1 MPADVFLGLQRHPEC
16 AGKRFHLG
24 RRMSEV
30 MRDCQLCLARD
41 KLDLHF
47 PKVDKADRGE
57 FKQVREALE
66 AEENGEGKSK

>member
-1 MPADVFLGLQRHPEC
+1 
-16 AGKRFHLG
+16 
-24 RRMSEV
+24 MSEV

-57 FKQVREALE
+57 FKQVREALL
-66 AEENGEGKSK
+66 AEEKGEGKSAKK